1 MKPKTPSQQ
10 KQYNFLYQDLLEQL
24 NPKDPLLLLA
34 KQIPWEMF
42 EKEFSKLYADRGRP
56 GKPIR
61 LMVGLLLL
69 KHLES
74 LSDER
79 VVEAWVR
86 NPYYQ
91 AFCGV
96 EHFQWRF
103 PCDPSE
109 LVHFRKRIGEPGM
122 EKIFNASVTLHGEQ
136 ALEQEVVIDTTVQ
149 EKNITFPTDTKL
161 RLKVIERCWKLASEE
176 NVVLRRSYRY
186 ELNELRRVIRFSK
199 GKQNKTKVAAAKR
212 RVRTI
217 ANALLRDIKRK
228 LPEDRIA
235 ALHEK
240 LALYDKVINQ
250 ERHDSN
256 KIYSLHEPD
265 VCCICKGKEH
275 KKYEFGNKVSIA
287 MTKTSCIIVGA
298 KSFRNEYDGDTL
310 SEVLAQVAAIRGR
323 APERAICDRGF
334 RGRKKAGDTVIVL
347 PGTPP
352 PDATEHSKRKA
363 RKDFRRRSAIEP
375 VIGHLKHDFRM
386 ARNYL
391 KGTVGDAINLLLAAA
406 AFNFKKWMR
415 AAAHMLFFALCMFRS
430 ICPFREVR
438 GESTA

>member
-10 KQYNFLYQDLLEQL
+10 RQYNFLYQDLLEQL

-42 EKEFSKLYADRGRP
+42 EKEFSVLYADRGRP

-69 KHLES
+69 KHVEN

-109 LVHFRKRIGEPGM
+109 LVHFRKRIGASGV
-122 EKIFNASVTLHGEQ
+122 EKIFNASVTLHGAQ

-161 RLKVIERCWKLASEE
+161 RLKVIDRCRELASEE
-176 NVVLRRSYRY
+176 NIALRRSYRY
-186 ELNELRRVIRFSK
+186 ELKKLRRVIRFSK
-199 GKQNKTKVAAAKR
+199 GKKNKTKVAAAKR

-228 LPEDRIA
+228 LPEDRLT
-235 ALHEK
+235 ALHEE
-240 LALYDKVINQ
+240 LALYDKAINQ

-265 VCCICKGKEH
+265 VRCICKGKEH

-310 SEVLAQVAAIRGR
+310 PEVLAQIASITGHS
-323 APERAICDRGF
+323 PEKALCDRGF
-334 RGRKKAGDTVIVL
+334 RGRKKVGDTAIIL
-347 PGTPP
+347 PCTPP
-352 PDATEHSKRKA
+352 ADATEHFKRKA
-363 RKDFRRRSAIEP
+363 RKDFGRRSAIEP

-391 KGTVGDAINLLLAAA
+391 KGTIGDAINLLLAAA

-415 AAAHMLFFALCMFRS
+415 AAAHMLFFVLRMFQSVCGR
-430 ICPFREVR
+430 REDTQIETV
-438 GESTA
+438 